1 MDVSIIAT
9 VLLWSCALL
18 ASISAAADVEATR
31 QLRSDR
37 YRWIPQV
44 VICRKLHGAATLL
57 LLVFFVFVFAA
68 GDAAIGAVA
77 AILFACLLA
86 FLTQGKRVL
95 WSDVKLAWLAG
106 FAPLLVLAST
116 VASLDGVPGGARL
129 PWLALV
135 PAIVAAA
142 CFLLI
147 ARQRAV
153 QRSLSLRD
161 RAGSATRA

>member
-9 VLLWSCALL
+9 VLLCNCAVL
-18 ASISAAADVEATR
+18 ACLGAAADVEATR
-31 QLRSDR
+31 QLRSGR

-44 VICRKLHGAATLL
+44 VICRKLHGAASLL
-57 LLVFFVFVFAA
+57 LLAFFVFVLAA

-77 AILFACLLA
+77 VILFACLLA
-86 FLTQGKRVL
+86 FLTQGRRVV

-106 FAPLLVLAST
+106 FAPLLVLTST

-135 PAIVAAA
+135 PASVAAA

-147 ARQRAV
+147 ARQRTV
-153 QRSLSLRD
+153 QRSLLRPAD
-161 RAGSATRA
+161 VP